1 MNYRKDQQQ
10 EFRELAGWVIDQTLK
25 AGAKDCK
32 VNISKRR
39 SVEINYRERKPEIIK
54 EATTQGLYLEVFYNN
69 RYAGKST
76 PDFRKSTL
84 EGFITDLID
93 NARIMEE
100 DPFRTLP
107 DPKYYSGRSSLDLQ
121 LSDPDF
127 SKLLPEDRHAMAKA
141 VEDAC
146 LKSGGEKV
154 ISVEAGE
161 NDDTWEDFTK
171 TSNGFEGFNKGTN
184 YSIGASMT
192 LQDEGDRRPNGYYY
206 VSCRYKTDLPSLQDI
221 GTKAAKRTFDLMGG
235 KKIPTETLPVILE
248 NRGAARI
255 LGGLLNPMSA
265 GSIQQKRSFLADKK
279 GQQFGSKLLT
289 VQEDPFIPRGLG
301 SRLFDDDGFPTR
313 KRNLIT
319 EGRVNEFL
327 VDWYYSRKL
336 GWEPTSGSITN
347 LIIPP
352 GQRSVDEI
360 IKDLGRCILV
370 TDYIGGNSNATTGDF
385 SVGIIGKLYDKGQ
398 FVQNVA
404 EMNVAD
410 NHLTFWNK
418 LVEVANDPWIYS
430 QARFPSLV
438 IDNVVVAGI

>member
-1 MNYRKDQQQ
+1 MSYMKDQQQ
-10 EFRELAGWVIDQTLK
+10 EFRELASWVIDQTLK
-25 AGAKDCK
+25 AGAKECK

-54 EATTQGLYLEVFYNN
+54 EATTQGLYLDVFYNN

-127 SKLLPEDRHAMAKA
+127 NKLLPEDRHAMAKV

-146 LKSGGEKV
+146 LKSGGDKV

-161 NDDTWEDFTK
+161 NDDTWEEFTK

-206 VSCRYKTDLPSLQDI
+206 VSCRYKTDLP
-221 GTKAAKRTFDLMGG
+221 
-235 KKIPTETLPVILE
+235 
-248 NRGAARI
+248 
-255 LGGLLNPMSA
+255 
-265 GSIQQKRSFLADKK
+265 
-279 GQQFGSKLLT
+279 
-289 VQEDPFIPRGLG
+289 
-301 SRLFDDDGFPTR
+301 
-313 KRNLIT
+313 
-319 EGRVNEFL
+319 
-327 VDWYYSRKL
+327 
-336 GWEPTSGSITN
+336 
-347 LIIPP
+347 
-352 GQRSVDEI
+352 
-360 IKDLGRCILV
+360 
-370 TDYIGGNSNATTGDF
+370 
-385 SVGIIGKLYDKGQ
+385 
-398 FVQNVA
+398 
-404 EMNVAD
+404 
-410 NHLTFWNK
+410 
-418 LVEVANDPWIYS
+418 
-430 QARFPSLV
+430 
-438 IDNVVVAGI
+438 